1 MLLKSTLLKFSI
13 ELLLDDD
20 KLTPVLFIDIDGKD
34 NVDDDFTLS
43 VSVGYSD
50 GKFFF
55 YKMKK
60 KLNESSKILY
70 LRKL

>member
-1 MLLKSTLLKFSI
+1 MFDFTNNRSINDNFNSLLKFSN

-34 NVDDDFTLS
+34 NVDDDLTLS

-50 GKFFF
+50 GKLFL

-60 KLNESSKILY
+60 N
-70 LRKL
+70 